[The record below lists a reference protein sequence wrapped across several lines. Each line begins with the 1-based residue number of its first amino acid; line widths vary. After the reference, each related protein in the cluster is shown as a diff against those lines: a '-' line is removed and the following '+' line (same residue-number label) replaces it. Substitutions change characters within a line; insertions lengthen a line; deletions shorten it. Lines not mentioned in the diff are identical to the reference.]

1 MKIWAKVMNGDKIVR
16 DVIYERD
23 LVLTPSNYQKML
35 QEMSYKL
42 DIATPV
48 TLPSHYKHF
57 ERFNR
62 IKYIPR
68 DFIEEVDFT
77 AYILERVIEK
87 PKSNQYYM

>member
-1 MKIWAKVMNGDKIVR
+1 MKIWAKILNGDKIIR
-16 DVIYERD
+16 DVIYDRE

-35 QEMSYKL
+35 QEISYKL
-42 DIATPV
+42 DVATPV
-48 TLPSHYKHF
+48 TLPTHFKHF

-68 DFIEEVDFT
+68 DFIEEVDFS

-87 PKSNQYYM
+87 PKSKQYYM

>member
-1 MKIWAKVMNGDKIVR
+1 MKIWAKILNGDKIIR
-16 DVIYERD
+16 DVIYERE

-35 QEMSYKL
+35 QEISYKL
-42 DIATPV
+42 DVATPV
-48 TLPSHYKHF
+48 TLPTHFKHF

-68 DFIEEVDFT
+68 DFIEEVDFS

-87 PKSNQYYM
+87 PKSKQYYM